1 LVLLLTVF
9 SGVIA
14 AVAVGMILAA
24 FVFMKKIADI
34 SEQQTTISPLADEP
48 WADELELAATNR
60 DQLLIKHLE
69 GPLFFGFARGFAEI
83 AALAQSGK
91 LLVLRMDRVRFMDQS
106 GAYALHDAL
115 VDLKAAGLR
124 ILIVGLPVAERDIL
138 EALRIVPDIVPKN
151 DLFDDFA
158 SLRTALPD
166 IASISGR
173 ADTLASQKRA

>member
-1 LVLLLTVF
+1 
-9 SGVIA
+9 
-14 AVAVGMILAA
+14 
-24 FVFMKKIADI
+24 
-34 SEQQTTISPLADEP
+34 
-48 WADELELAATNR
+48 
-60 DQLLIKHLE
+60 
-69 GPLFFGFARGFAEI
+69 
-83 AALAQSGK
+83 
-91 LLVLRMDRVRFMDQS
+91 MDRVRFMDQS